1 MLKII
6 HCADLHLDSG
16 METRLSPDQAALRRS
31 ELLASFLRLVEYA
44 AEEQVAAILL
54 CGDLFDRE
62 RV

>member
-44 AEEQVAAILL
+44 RV
-54 CGDLFDRE
+54 FDTPTL
-62 RV
+62 